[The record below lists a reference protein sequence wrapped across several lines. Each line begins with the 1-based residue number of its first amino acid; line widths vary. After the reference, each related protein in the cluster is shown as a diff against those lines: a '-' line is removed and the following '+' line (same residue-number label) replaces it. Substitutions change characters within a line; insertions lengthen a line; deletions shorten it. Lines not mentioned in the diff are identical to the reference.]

1 MTSPKQKLKDAILV
15 FQEAEQLLKEAVDG
29 FQEVNY
35 RQVSVDRN
43 QESYDITDQ
52 FIETEVRRL
61 LEMYRG
67 LTKLDQR
74 ARLIRDGIDLYLRRG
89 HGYSI
94 EGSIGSHY
102 RQIGVE
108 LDNCIFE
115 HMIPQSRIRDLLI
128 QDRISI
134 KQAMNPPTCLISK
147 ENDALLSKS
156 GFNNKTP
163 SYWHFFDR
171 YTNIF
176 DAEYETFNGQ
186 LITDTHNWTLF
197 EHYKFF
203 GII

>member
-1 MTSPKQKLKDAILV
+1 MISPKDKLAKAV
-15 FQEAEQLLKEAVDG
+15 MAFQAAEQLLKEAVEG

-43 QESYDITDQ
+43 QESYDITDE
-52 FIETEVRRL
+52 FIETEVTRL

-102 RQIGVE
+102 RQVGVD
-108 LDNCIFE
+108 LNDCIFE

-128 QDRISI
+128 QDRIGI
-134 KQAMNPPTCLISK
+134 RQATNPPTCLISK

-163 SYWHFFDR
+163 SYWNFFDR
-171 YTNIF
+171 YTKTF

-186 LITDTHNWTLF
+186 VITDPHEWTLW

-203 GII
+203 NIV